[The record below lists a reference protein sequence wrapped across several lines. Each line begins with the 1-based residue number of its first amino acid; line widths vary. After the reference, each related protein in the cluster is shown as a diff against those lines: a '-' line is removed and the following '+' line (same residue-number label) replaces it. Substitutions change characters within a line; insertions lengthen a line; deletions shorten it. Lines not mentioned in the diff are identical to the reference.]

1 MKIFRNVVLLTLVLT
16 AAAFAQLPV
25 TCTQTPNS
33 IPTFV
38 PTVSGGLQYFGVCV
52 GGTVYQVPLI
62 AVSNSLPGAAPI
74 GNLPPFVPEAMTGKS
89 LLKYCHAQY
98 NFAVDG
104 GAISTITPTNGC
116 TLPLNGIVVNSYIY
130 VSTAGVGASGTM
142 SIGWGSGGNKASL
155 LGATAV
161 ASLTTASF
169 QQSLIVPQTAST
181 FIHLAAAAPITV
193 TITTTAFTAG
203 VVDIWVEYIG
213 SPV

>member
-1 MKIFRNVVLLTLVLT
+1 MKTIRNVLFLALV
-16 AAAFAQLPV
+16 AVAAFAQLPT
-25 TCTQTPNS
+25 TCTQPPNS
-33 IPTFV
+33 V
-38 PTVSGGLQYFGVCV
+38 PTLMPTSSAGLQYFGVCIN
-52 GGTVYQVPLI
+52 GTVYQVPI
-62 AVSNSLPGAAPI
+62 VATNNALPGLVPI
-74 GNLPPFVPEAMTGKS
+74 GNMGPLVPDAMTGKS
-89 LLKYCHAQY
+89 LVKFCHAQY

-116 TLPLNGIVVNSYIY
+116 TLPLNGIVVNSFIY

-142 SIGWGSGGNKASL
+142 SVGWGSGANKASL

-161 ASLTTASF
+161 ASLTAGSF

-193 TITTTAFTAG
+193 TIATTAFTAG